1 LAAAVTAQSLDRR
14 LPTQAVPAELADLA
28 TTLNEMLERLEDAF
42 RRLSDFSSD
51 LAHELRTPISNL
63 MMQTQVALSRPRDA
77 DSYRDILES
86 NAEEHERLA
95 RMISDMLFLAK
106 AENGLAIVH
115 REPVD
120 LAREV
125 HDLFDFYE
133 ALADERTIRLE
144 MQGAGVVQGDRLML
158 RRALNNLLSNALR
171 HTPAGGHVAVTIVR
185 QEGLLALTV
194 ENTGEMIPAQ
204 HLARLFERFYRA
216 DPSRQHASGE
226 GTGLGL
232 VITQAILYAHKGDV
246 AVASQPGSTSFSLR
260 FPF

>member
-1 LAAAVTAQSLDRR
+1 
-14 LPTQAVPAELADLA
+14 
-28 TTLNEMLERLEDAF
+28 
-42 RRLSDFSSD
+42 
-51 LAHELRTPISNL
+51 
-63 MMQTQVALSRPRDA
+63 
-77 DSYRDILES
+77 
-86 NAEEHERLA
+86 
-95 RMISDMLFLAK
+95 MISDMLFLAK

-125 HDLFDFYE
+125 QDLFDFYE
-133 ALADERTIRLE
+133 ALADEQAIRLDV
-144 MQGAGVVQGDRLML
+144 QGAGVVLGDRLML

-171 HTPAGGHVAVTIVR
+171 HTPAGGQVTVTIVR
-185 QEGLLALTV
+185 QAGQIVLTV

-232 VITQAILYAHKGDV
+232 AITQAILRAHRGNV
-246 AVASQPGSTSFSLR
+246 SVASARGLTTFTLR
-260 FPF
+260 LPF